1 MQEQEWTIAMISGT
15 DSIINKTD
23 LARLIMETVPGKQI
37 TLAHVIASPD
47 PILYRKL
54 GLDPKIDYHNA
65 AIGILCQ
72 TPYETAVITADIAL
86 KAAAIELGFVDRFSG
101 TLVVTGTISDVTMAW
116 EKVLEYVKNTLDFT
130 VCNITQA

>member
-1 MQEQEWTIAMISGT
+1 MQEQEGTIAMISGT

-54 GLDPKIDYHNA
+54 GLDPKIDYHSA

>member
-1 MQEQEWTIAMISGT
+1 MISGT